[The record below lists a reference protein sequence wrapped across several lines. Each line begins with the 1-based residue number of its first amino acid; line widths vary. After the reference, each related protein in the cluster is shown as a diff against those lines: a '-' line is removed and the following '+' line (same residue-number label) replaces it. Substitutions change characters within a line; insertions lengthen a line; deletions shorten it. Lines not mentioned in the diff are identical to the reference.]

1 MSSRREACFDIC
13 NEYIGTSRQRLA
25 AYDYIQEAPMTE
37 TEKELAQLLITSLQ
51 LEDKTIDSIDPE
63 APLFGSYDTG
73 WGLDS
78 IDALEIALAIQQK
91 YGVEM
96 RAEDENSRQ
105 AFSSLRSLRAYIDAQ
120 KHTDKA

>member
-1 MSSRREACFDIC
+1 MTFATNISAP
-13 NEYIGTSRQRLA
+13 GRQRLA
-25 AYDYIQEAPMTE
+25 AYNYIQEAPMTE
-37 TEKELAQLLITSLQ
+37 TEEELAQLLITSLQ
-51 LEDKTIDSIDPE
+51 LEDKTINSIDPE

-78 IDALEIALAIQQK
+78 IDALEMALAVQQK

-120 KHTDKA
+120 KHTDKS